1 MKHIEMKKERKIREI
16 MKNKKIHTY
25 LTQISMLN
33 KLFLGES
40 YEEKK
45 EMEREIKKKINSYK
59 QQDISKSL
67 FNSILFISL
76 YEAIEKLVISKLK
89 CYYCKHEMS
98 ILYNNIREPYQWT
111 LDRIDNFLGHNNNNV
126 VICCLECNLKR
137 RRINSDAF
145 LFTKQLKIVKQE

>member
-1 MKHIEMKKERKIREI
+1 
-16 MKNKKIHTY
+16 
-25 LTQISMLN
+25 MLN
-33 KLFLGES
+33 KLFLEES

-67 FNSILFISL
+67 FNSDFLISL
-76 YEAIEKLVISKLK
+76 NEAIEKLVISKLK
-89 CYYCKHEMS
+89 CYYCKHEVS
-98 ILYNNIREPYQWT
+98 ILYNDIRDPFQWT
-111 LDRIDNFLGHNNNNV
+111 LDRIDNNQGHFTNNV

-145 LFTKQLKIVKQE
+145 LFTKQLKIIKQE